1 MLQKIKN
8 ELRMAI
14 MYNVIFMLV
23 VTIDSNN
30 GIDEYYLGELVKNI
44 FGEAGLWLLGITV
57 LYLIAAYIVTR
68 LSKVIKADMTELKTE
83 LNRKEMKA

>member
-23 VTIDSNN
+23 ATIDTNG
-30 GIDEYYLGELVKNI
+30 GIDEYYLGDLIKNI
-44 FGEAGLWLLGITV
+44 FSEAGLWLLAVTII
-57 LYLIAAYIVTR
+57 YLATTYIFSR
-68 LSKVIKADMTELKTE
+68 LSKGIKLDVEQIKTE
-83 LNRKEMKA
+83 LNRKEIKA